1 MKLLTSITLILAF
14 VLTSAFT
21 NIGDTIPSVKI
32 KSLDGTSV
40 DIQDYTGN
48 GKITVISFWA
58 TWCSPCKKELDTISK
73 VYLEWQEKY
82 NIELIAISIDDERS
96 LKRVPKL
103 VESKGWP
110 YTILSDTESALP
122 KALKFQTVPQTFLVD
137 QDGEIVYEHSGYTEG
152 DELVLEEKIQG
163 LLK

>member
-1 MKLLTSITLILAF
+1 MKILTSVTLTLAF
-14 VLTSAFT
+14 VVTSAFT
-21 NIGDTIPSVKI
+21 NIGNTIPSVTI

-73 VYLEWQEKY
+73 MYPEWQKKY
-82 NIELIAISIDDERS
+82 NMELIAVSIDDERS

-137 QDGEIVYEHSGYTEG
+137 QDGEIVYSHSGYTEG
-152 DELVLEEKIQG
+152 DELELEEKIKG